1 MSSFKSQMKKEMLEL
16 VIRIH
21 KMKRN
26 EIKMRV
32 SQNKIRL
39 GEYLSYKKGQDVW
52 IDGTEIREVKEKL
65 ENINK
70 EKVLFYTNFDIPQ
83 Y

>member
-1 MSSFKSQMKKEMLEL
+1 MLKDKLKSKDEHLLNFKSQMKKDMLQL
-16 VIRIH
+16 VIKIH

-26 EIKMRV
+26 EMRMRV

-52 IDGTEIREVKEKL
+52 IDGTEIREVK
-65 ENINK
+65 
-70 EKVLFYTNFDIPQ
+70 
-83 Y
+83 

>member
-1 MSSFKSQMKKEMLEL
+1 M
-16 VIRIH
+16 
-21 KMKRN
+21 
-26 EIKMRV
+26 KMRV

-52 IDGTEIREVKEKL
+52 VDGTEIREVKEKL

-70 EKVLFYTNFDIPQ
+70 DKEEL
-83 Y
+83 